1 MEYNALVNH
10 CVYKYAFKPYLNQH
24 RDDYFQEAFI
34 GAMKGKDTYNPTKRV
49 KLSTHVYNHAKY
61 SVLNYNRYHR
71 QQYKKDTAVR
81 HAITWTYNVASDYVP
96 ENLLNEK
103 EMIIYDL
110 YFSEEMTVKQIC
122 QYTNLSRSTIYAYL
136 YSIKQKYAD
145 YLYQFDQL
153 I

>member
-1 MEYNALVNH
+1 MEYKALVNH
-10 CVYKYAFKPYLNQH
+10 CVYKYAFKPYLSQH
-24 RDDYFQEAFI
+24 KDDYIQEAFI
-34 GAMKGKDTYNPTKRV
+34 GAMKGKDTYNPTKKV
-49 KLSTHVYNHAKY
+49 KLSTHVYNYTKY

-81 HAITWTYNVASDYVP
+81 HSITWSYNIPSDYVP

-110 YFSEEMTVKQIC
+110 YFSEEMTIKEIC
-122 QYTNLSRSTIYAYL
+122 QYTNLSRSTIYSYL

-145 YLYQFDQL
+145 YLYQFDKL

>member
-1 MEYNALVNH
+1 MEYKALVNH

-24 RDDYFQEAFI
+24 KDDYFQEALI

-49 KLSTHVYNHAKY
+49 KLSTHIYNYTKY
-61 SVLNYNRYHR
+61 SVLNYNSYHR
-71 QQYKKDTAVR
+71 QQCKKDTAVR
-81 HAITWTYNVASDYVP
+81 HSNTWSYNIPSEYVP

-110 YFSEEMTVKQIC
+110 YFSEEMTVKEIR
-122 QYTNLSRSTIYAYL
+122 QYTNLSRSTIYSYL

-145 YLYQFDQL
+145 YLYQFDKL
-153 I
+153 L